1 MSYLGDTLTV
11 GLILILLF
19 GSIALY
25 LYTRVQQAEQK
36 ISLLESIV
44 LDLKLTG
51 ELQPFHEHSSSSSA
65 SLSASLS
72 SSASPASPRSASPRS
87 ASPRSASPS
96 SSSPSSSLE
105 VLEES
110 LPMIQEEAP
119 ASYKPFEDDAEN
131 ELVSENVEESLPPLS
146 AFSSSLSPLTVS
158 SSEMLEEITIHPM
171 SQSQS
176 QSHEYESLSLK
187 ELQSLA
193 RSRGLSV
200 EKGSKKQVLLDA
212 LRKADS
218 EVKPGSLSS
227 SSFVEASSVL
237 NDVE

>member
-1 MSYLGDTLTV
+1 VVS
-11 GLILILLF
+11 
-19 GSIALY
+19 
-25 LYTRVQQAEQK
+25 
-36 ISLLESIV
+36 
-44 LDLKLTG
+44 
-51 ELQPFHEHSSSSSA
+51 
-65 SLSASLS
+65 
-72 SSASPASPRSASPRS
+72 
-87 ASPRSASPS
+87 
-96 SSSPSSSLE
+96 
-105 VLEES
+105 EES

-146 AFSSSLSPLTVS
+146 SFSSSSLSPLTVS

-171 SQSQS
+171 SPQKHSQPS
-176 QSHEYESLSLK
+176 SEYESLSLK

-193 RSRGLSV
+193 RSRGLPV

>member
-1 MSYLGDTLTV
+1 
-11 GLILILLF
+11 
-19 GSIALY
+19 
-25 LYTRVQQAEQK
+25 
-36 ISLLESIV
+36 
-44 LDLKLTG
+44 
-51 ELQPFHEHSSSSSA
+51 
-65 SLSASLS
+65 
-72 SSASPASPRSASPRS
+72 
-87 ASPRSASPS
+87 
-96 SSSPSSSLE
+96 
-105 VLEES
+105 
-110 LPMIQEEAP
+110 MIQEEAP

-146 AFSSSLSPLTVS
+146 TFSSSSLSPLTVS

-171 SQSQS
+171 SQS

>member
-1 MSYLGDTLTV
+1 
-11 GLILILLF
+11 
-19 GSIALY
+19 
-25 LYTRVQQAEQK
+25 
-36 ISLLESIV
+36 
-44 LDLKLTG
+44 
-51 ELQPFHEHSSSSSA
+51 
-65 SLSASLS
+65 
-72 SSASPASPRSASPRS
+72 
-87 ASPRSASPS
+87 
-96 SSSPSSSLE
+96 
-105 VLEES
+105 
-110 LPMIQEEAP
+110 MIQEEAP

-146 AFSSSLSPLTVS
+146 SFSSSSLSPITVS

>member
-1 MSYLGDTLTV
+1 
-11 GLILILLF
+11 
-19 GSIALY
+19 
-25 LYTRVQQAEQK
+25 
-36 ISLLESIV
+36 
-44 LDLKLTG
+44 
-51 ELQPFHEHSSSSSA
+51 
-65 SLSASLS
+65 
-72 SSASPASPRSASPRS
+72 
-87 ASPRSASPS
+87 
-96 SSSPSSSLE
+96 
-105 VLEES
+105 
-110 LPMIQEEAP
+110 MIQEEAP

>member
-51 ELQPFHEHSSSSSA
+51 ELQPFHEHSSSS
-65 SLSASLS
+65 LS
-72 SSASPASPRSASPRS
+72 SSASPASGSASPRS
-87 ASPRSASPS
+87 ASPRSS
-96 SSSPSSSLE
+96 SASSSLE
-105 VLEES
+105 VVSEES

-146 AFSSSLSPLTVS
+146 SFSSSSLSPITVS

-171 SQSQS
+171 SPQKHSQPS
-176 QSHEYESLSLK
+176 SEYESLSLK

-193 RSRGLSV
+193 RSRGLPV

>member
-51 ELQPFHEHSSSSSA
+51 ELQPFHEHSSSSS
-65 SLSASLS
+65 SSASLA
-72 SSASPASPRSASPRS
+72 SSASPASGSSSPRS
-87 ASPRSASPS
+87 ASPHS
-96 SSSPSSSLE
+96 SSASSSLE
-105 VLEES
+105 VVSEES
-110 LPMIQEEAP
+110 LPMIQEEEAL
-119 ASYKPFEDDAEN
+119 AYKPFEDDGEN
-131 ELVSENVEESLPPLS
+131 ELGSENVEESLPPLS
-146 AFSSSLSPLTVS
+146 AFSSSSLSPLTVS

-176 QSHEYESLSLK
+176 HEYESMSLK
-187 ELQSLA
+187 ELQSLV

>member
-11 GLILILLF
+11 GLILVLLF

-25 LYTRVQQAEQK
+25 LYTRVQQSEQK

-51 ELQPFHEHSSSSSA
+51 ELQPFHEHAASSSSSA
-65 SLSASLS
+65 DSASLS
-72 SSASPASPRSASPRS
+72 PASLPASPRHL
-87 ASPRSASPS
+87 
-96 SSSPSSSLE
+96 SSSLE
-105 VLEES
+105 EES
-110 LPMIQEEAP
+110 LPVIQEEAP
-119 ASYKPFEDDAEN
+119 ASYKPFEEDGEN
-131 ELVSENVEESLPPLS
+131 ELGSENAEESLPPLS
-146 AFSSSLSPLTVS
+146 AFSSSSLSPLTVS

-171 SQSQS
+171 SPQKETASL
-176 QSHEYESLSLK
+176 EYESLSLK
-187 ELQSLA
+187 ELQSLV